1 MAFTANTAFE
11 VKVSNGIYNGIQNVA
26 GKFGSFSGSTFT
38 PADIS
43 AGFFAVENS
52 LIPSEGY
59 ESIVDTNSNPTI
71 LNGNTW
77 YMTAAASGIVSGATG
92 DHTGIYA
99 ANTYDV
105 NKVTGGDLQYNLG
118 AKTLGL
124 GIPAGNIGDFTELIV
139 GEQYKFGAGNFA
151 SAPTVGQYVLISG
164 GKWSASQASAP
175 TTGAVYGQVLRT
187 EPFNEGT
194 SFWGA
199 GYVVKILR
207 SVAA

>member
-11 VKVSNGIYNGIQNVA
+11 VKVSNGIYNGLTNVA
-26 GKFGSFSGSTFT
+26 GKFGSFAGSTFT

-43 AGFFAVENS
+43 AGFFAVQNS

-59 ESIVDTNSNPTI
+59 ESIVDGGSNPKI

-77 YMTAAASGIVSGATG
+77 YMVAASSGIVAGFTG

-105 NKVTGGDLQYNLG
+105 NKVTNGDLQYNLG
-118 AKTLGL
+118 EKTLGL
-124 GIPAGNIGDFTELIV
+124 GIPAGERGDFHELIV

-151 SAPTVGQYVLISG
+151 SLPTVGQYVLISG

-175 TTGAVYGQVLRT
+175 TTGAVYGKVLRT
-187 EPFNEGT
+187 EPFNEGA
-194 SFWGA
+194 SYFGE
-199 GYVVKILR
+199 GYVVQILR

>member
-11 VKVSNGIYNGIQNVA
+11 VKVSNGIYNGLTNIA
-26 GKFGSFSGSTFT
+26 GKFGSFADSTFT

-43 AGFFAVENS
+43 AGFFAVQNS

-59 ESIVDTNSNPTI
+59 ESIVDGSSKPKI

-77 YMTAAASGIVSGATG
+77 YMTAASSGIVAGFTG

-105 NKVTGGDLQYNLG
+105 NKVSNGDLQYNLG
-118 AKTLGL
+118 EKTLGL
-124 GIPAGNIGDFTELIV
+124 GIPAGERGDFHELIV

-151 SAPTVGQYVLISG
+151 SLPTVGQYVLISS

-175 TTGAVYGQVLRT
+175 TTGAVYGKVLRT
-187 EPFNEGT
+187 EPFNEGA
-194 SFWGA
+194 SYWGE
-199 GYVVKILR
+199 GYIVQILR

>member
-11 VKVSNGIYNGIQNVA
+11 VKVSNGIYNGLTNIA

-43 AGFFAVENS
+43 AGFFAVQNS

-59 ESIVDTNSNPTI
+59 ESIVDGSSNPKI

-77 YMTAAASGIVSGATG
+77 YMVAASSGIVAGFTG

-105 NKVTGGDLQYNLG
+105 NKVTNGDLQYNLG
-118 AKTLGL
+118 EKTLGL
-124 GIPAGNIGDFTELIV
+124 GIPAGERGDFHELIV

-151 SAPTVGQYVLISG
+151 SLPTVGQYVLISG

-175 TTGAVYGQVLRT
+175 TTGAVYGKVLRT
-187 EPFNEGT
+187 EPFNEGA
-194 SFWGA
+194 SYFGE
-199 GYVVKILR
+199 GYVVQILR